1 MPELA
6 VASGGIHELF
16 PIEYKCLG
24 FKSREIRKR
33 TTQSQK
39 KVVSGQPGFQRDPIA
54 GELLNV
60 ELQGVGD
67 GENDPLGVGQGECA

>member
-1 MPELA
+1 MPEPA
-6 VASGGIHELF
+6 VTSGEIHELF

-39 KVVSGQPGFQRDPIA
+39 KCESGQPGFQRDPIA
-54 GELLNV
+54 GELLDV

-67 GENDPLGVGQGECA
+67 GEDDSLGVRQGKGA